1 MCMLKLSSKLYAKE
15 DIVCYKILR
24 QMHIGD
30 MTTLKSLLNDYRWV
44 IGKRERASR
53 SKARYDNKIYDGYF
67 HSYREIPKKLP
78 HISPFL
84 DAMSVISIPV
94 IYKCI
99 IPKGSLYYEGIH
111 SDALDGY
118 CSKSLVVVEKVL

>member
-24 QMHIGD
+24 QLSIDGI
-30 MTTLKSLLNDYRWV
+30 TTLKSFYNDYKWV
-44 IGKRERASR
+44 IGKHERASR
-53 SKARYDNKIYDGYF
+53 SKARYDNNIYDGYF
-67 HSYREIPKKLP
+67 HSYREIPKELP
-78 HISPFL
+78 RINPSF
-84 DAMSVISIPV
+84 DVIPV

-99 IPKGSLYYEGIH
+99 IPKGSLYYKGIH

-118 CSKSLVVVEKVL
+118 CSKSLIVTEKIL